1 MYAHATP
8 FAAASIGLFA
18 NKMPLKQQSF
28 LRLEMRGDEGY
39 EQFSRHIAKVFKQNY
54 GAKITVAYPLLMGFV
69 DCNNEPISAIG
80 IRYAIMESPLFLERY
95 LDEPAEII
103 LQNITGKKISRRDIA
118 EAGNLASS
126 GNGDIL
132 RLLYA
137 LACHLEGVG
146 MEYILFT
153 GTSLLRRYLNSLGLY
168 PHILAEAKAER
179 AGENAANWGTY
190 YDTRPKVMA
199 GNVNEFRTGLEA
211 YFANLDAN
219 GKLVLQ

>member
-1 MYAHATP
+1 MLTYASLVSAAIVYDSPKKVRTALV
-8 FAAASIGLFA
+8 FAG
-18 NKMPLKQQSF
+18 
-28 LRLEMRGDEGY
+28 RGDVGY
-39 EQFSRHIAKVFKQNY
+39 RVFARHIAGIFQQNY
-54 GAKITVAYPLLMGFV
+54 GAKIAVNYPLLMGFV
-69 DCNNEPISAIG
+69 DDSNEPIAALG
-80 IRYAIMESPLFLERY
+80 IRYAIVESPLFLERY
-95 LDEPAEII
+95 LDNPAEII
-103 LQNITGKKISRRDIA
+103 LQNITGKQISRCTIA

-137 LACHLEGVG
+137 LACHLETVG

-199 GNVNEFRTGLEA
+199 GNVNEFRKGLEA
-211 YFANLDAN
+211 YFANLDSN